1 MKFILLGAVEEM
13 FARCHLLSK
22 FQQTLLCIV
31 WWGVCREKLGEVKKC
46 VASTVVR
53 KVLPGKGSGGGK
65 EEKESEEENNRKS
78 LTSNLKGG
86 HFDQR
91 KQNIVKTTK
100 HFFSKHLFIFSF
112 Y

>member
-1 MKFILLGAVEEM
+1 MSKFWRWDHSHALVDLLTLPVKFILLGAVEEM

-53 KVLPGKGSGGGK
+53 KVLPGKGGEWWRK
-65 EEKESEEENNRKS
+65 KKKKKVRKKRIEN
-78 LTSNLKGG
+78 
-86 HFDQR
+86 H
-91 KQNIVKTTK
+91 
-100 HFFSKHLFIFSF
+100 
-112 Y
+112 